1 MTRYLKDFIID
12 IYIYRKDKITMAR
25 RPKNLSIEEL
35 ISNKENEIE
44 NLSSQLKTAK
54 AELKQLKEEK
64 LLADSQRIM
73 DALAASGKSVDDVIN
88 MINQ

>member
-1 MTRYLKDFIID
+1 
-12 IYIYRKDKITMAR
+12 MAR
-25 RPKNLSIEEL
+25 RPKNLNIDEM
-35 ISNKENEIE
+35 ISNKEAGIAE
-44 NLSSQLKTAK
+44 LSEALKTAK
-54 AELKQLKEEK
+54 SELKQLKEDK

>member
-1 MTRYLKDFIID
+1 
-12 IYIYRKDKITMAR
+12 MAR
-25 RPKNLSIEEL
+25 KPKNVSIDEL
-35 ISNKENEIE
+35 ISNKENVIAELTE
-44 NLSSQLKTAK
+44 ALKTAK

-73 DALAASGKSVDDVIN
+73 EALAASGKSVDDVIN

>member
-1 MTRYLKDFIID
+1 
-12 IYIYRKDKITMAR
+12 MAR

-44 NLSSQLKTAK
+44 NLSSQLKAAK

-64 LLADSQRIM
+64 LLTDSQRIM

>member
-1 MTRYLKDFIID
+1 
-12 IYIYRKDKITMAR
+12 MAR
-25 RPKNLSIEEL
+25 RPKNLNIDEM
-35 ISNKENEIE
+35 ISNKEAEIAE
-44 NLSSQLKTAK
+44 LSVALKTAK
-54 AELKQLKEEK
+54 SELKQLKDDK

>member
-1 MTRYLKDFIID
+1 
-12 IYIYRKDKITMAR
+12 MAR

-35 ISNKENEIE
+35 ISNKENEIA
-44 NLSSQLKTAK
+44 NLSSQLKAAK

-73 DALAASGKSVDDVIN
+73 DALVASGKSVDDVIN
-88 MINQ
+88 LINQ

>member
-1 MTRYLKDFIID
+1 
-12 IYIYRKDKITMAR
+12 MAR
-25 RPKNLSIEEL
+25 KPKNLNIDEM
-35 ISNKENEIE
+35 ISNKEAEIAE
-44 NLSSQLKTAK
+44 LSEALKTAK
-54 AELKQLKEEK
+54 SELKQLKEDK

>member
-1 MTRYLKDFIID
+1 
-12 IYIYRKDKITMAR
+12 MAR

>member
-1 MTRYLKDFIID
+1 
-12 IYIYRKDKITMAR
+12 MAR

-44 NLSSQLKTAK
+44 NLSSQLKAAK

-64 LLADSQRIM
+64 LLTDSQRIM

-88 MINQ
+88 LINQ

>member
-1 MTRYLKDFIID
+1 
-12 IYIYRKDKITMAR
+12 MAR

-35 ISNKENEIE
+35 ISHKENEIE

-88 MINQ
+88 LINQ

>member
-1 MTRYLKDFIID
+1 
-12 IYIYRKDKITMAR
+12 MAR

-35 ISNKENEIE
+35 IENKENEISE
-44 NLSSQLKTAK
+44 LSEQLKTAK
-54 AELKQLKEEK
+54 SELKQLKEEK

>member
-1 MTRYLKDFIID
+1 
-12 IYIYRKDKITMAR
+12 MAR
-25 RPKNLSIEEL
+25 KPKNLSIEEL
-35 ISNKENEIE
+35 IANKEAEITE
-44 NLSSQLKTAK
+44 LSDALKTAK

>member
-1 MTRYLKDFIID
+1 
-12 IYIYRKDKITMAR
+12 MAR

-44 NLSSQLKTAK
+44 NLSSQLKAAK
-54 AELKQLKEEK
+54 TELKQLKKEK

>member
-1 MTRYLKDFIID
+1 
-12 IYIYRKDKITMAR
+12 MAR
-25 RPKNLSIEEL
+25 RPKNLNIDEM
-35 ISNKENEIE
+35 ISNKEAEIAE
-44 NLSSQLKTAK
+44 LSEALKTAK
-54 AELKQLKEEK
+54 SELKQLKEDK

>member
-1 MTRYLKDFIID
+1 
-12 IYIYRKDKITMAR
+12 MAR

-44 NLSSQLKTAK
+44 NLSSQLKAAK

-64 LLADSQRIM
+64 LLADSRRIM

>member
-1 MTRYLKDFIID
+1 MN
-12 IYIYRKDKITMAR
+12 MAR
-25 RPKNLSIEEL
+25 RPKNLNIDEM
-35 ISNKENEIE
+35 ISNKEAGIAE
-44 NLSSQLKTAK
+44 LSEALKTAK
-54 AELKQLKEEK
+54 SELKQLKEDK

>member
-1 MTRYLKDFIID
+1 
-12 IYIYRKDKITMAR
+12 MAR
-25 RPKNLSIEEL
+25 RPKNLNIDEM
-35 ISNKENEIE
+35 ISNKEAEIAE
-44 NLSSQLKTAK
+44 LSEALKTAK
-54 AELKQLKEEK
+54 SELKQLKDDK

>member
-1 MTRYLKDFIID
+1 
-12 IYIYRKDKITMAR
+12 MAR
-25 RPKNLSIEEL
+25 KPKNLSIEEL
-35 ISNKENEIE
+35 ITNKEAEITE
-44 NLSSQLKTAK
+44 LSDALKTAK

>member
-1 MTRYLKDFIID
+1 
-12 IYIYRKDKITMAR
+12 MAR

-44 NLSSQLKTAK
+44 NLSSQLKAAK

-88 MINQ
+88 LINQ